1 MRDTL
6 HVRIVCT
13 SSALVRNTV
22 FAQASRVL
30 AYQLFSG
37 AFVFIWSAD
46 RY

>member
-1 MRDTL
+1 MCGTHMRDDTL
-6 HVRIVCT
+6 HV
-13 SSALVRNTV
+13 SMYVRNTV